1 MGARMAS
8 MGHVRQ
14 FLWVVAGIMLAGA
27 CGPEDI
33 SLPEPIEQT
42 TPESIVP
49 VLRDGRYKL
58 STAYETGAMRNYYLY
73 SELPIL
79 FPNRLTS
86 SEVTSAA
93 VLDYVEYWAIE
104 TTNTAGTEARI
115 YFAAGSH
122 YSYESTT
129 GSGFGNLAFFNR
141 LQFDDSIAASAAPHA
156 WLGISDAV
164 SDKQFEVLDTGT
176 ACVFDCGTP
185 VFGQMEYWGDGTG
198 FTVTYG
204 QQTAIYVRDDSL
216 PSREE
221 AEIVCTTA
229 DHRCSIQKHEVEE
242 GNSTPQKPSAQV
254 RPPATAPSCVSVPSS
269 PARRSIPG

>member
-42 TPESIVP
+42 TPEKIVP
-49 VLRDGRYKL
+49 ILRDGRYKL
-58 STAYETGAMRNYYLY
+58 STAYETGAMRNYFLLY
-73 SELPIL
+73 SELPIF
-79 FPNRLTS
+79 FPSMLTS
-86 SEVTSAA
+86 SEVTSAV

-129 GSGFGNLAFFNR
+129 GSGFGNLA
-141 LQFDDSIAASAAPHA
+141 LYSGGQLDDPLIDSATPNA
-156 WLGISDAV
+156 WLGITDAV
-164 SDKQFEVLDTGT
+164 LNKQFEVLDTGT
-176 ACVFDCGTP
+176 TGCVLDCGTP

-229 DHRCSIQKHEVEE
+229 DHRCSIQKREVEE
-242 GNSTPQKPSAQV
+242 
-254 RPPATAPSCVSVPSS
+254 
-269 PARRSIPG
+269 